1 MADPRARITSGLRG
15 LSAAPPPRPPRT
27 KNPAA
32 GTARADRAAPP
43 GADRGGDSNLH
54 DSTGADPATPPT
66 DAVPPTRRRRARS
79 AASSSDNLPGRAVGN
94 KRSLVA
100 HLPAKV
106 RDTLDAEVEQLRTTK
121 GIVIMRA
128 LRDHHHNLRPRTAR
142 SARATGPFPPERR
155 VRRRLTVPHC
165 VPTTYTL
172 WLDECEALVQVAD
185 RLDVNLS
192 ELVTDALLLR
202 YDISLDDT
210 A

>member
-1 MADPRARITSGLRG
+1 MADPRTRITSGLRG
-15 LSAAPPPRPPRT
+15 LSAAPPPRATRT
-27 KNPAA
+27 KNP
-32 GTARADRAAPP
+32 TSEPARADRAP
-43 GADRGGDSNLH
+43 ADTEREDSERGD
-54 DSTGADPATPPT
+54 DTGADPAAPSKN
-66 DAVPPTRRRRARS
+66 AEPPTRRRRARS
-79 AASSSDNLPGRAVGN
+79 PASSSDNLPGRLVGN

-192 ELVTDALLLR
+192 ELVTDALMLR
-202 YDISLDDT
+202 YDIALDGT
-210 A
+210 I

>member
-15 LSAAPPPRPPRT
+15 LSAAPPPRPPHT
-27 KNPAA
+27 KNSTAR
-32 GTARADRAAPP
+32 TARADRAAPP
-43 GADRGGDSNLH
+43 GAERGDSNLH
-54 DSTGADPATPPT
+54 DSRGADPAIPPT
-66 DAVPPTRRRRARS
+66 NAVPPTRRRRARS
-79 AASSSDNLPGRAVGN
+79 TASSSDTLPGRAVGN

-128 LRDHHHNLRPRTAR
+128 LRDHHQNVPPRTAR

-155 VRRRLTVPHC
+155 VRRRPAVPHR

-172 WLDECEALVQVAD
+172 WPDECEALVQVAD

-192 ELVTDALLLR
+192 ELVTDALMLR
-202 YDISLDDT
+202 YDIALDGT
-210 A
+210 I